1 MKIIKFLKDW
11 TLPVSMGTGA
21 LLYLVFAYV
30 PQLDEAALFF
40 DPVMEAILP
49 MFMFLVLLLKKIKL
63 FIFAQKILII
73 FIDLEVQS
81 MYKVI

>member
-1 MKIIKFLKDW
+1 MPPTMKIIKFLKDW

-49 MFMFLVLLLKKIKL
+49 MFMFLVLSS
-63 FIFAQKILII
+63 
-73 FIDLEVQS
+73 S
-81 MYKVI
+81 MVASVGEYL